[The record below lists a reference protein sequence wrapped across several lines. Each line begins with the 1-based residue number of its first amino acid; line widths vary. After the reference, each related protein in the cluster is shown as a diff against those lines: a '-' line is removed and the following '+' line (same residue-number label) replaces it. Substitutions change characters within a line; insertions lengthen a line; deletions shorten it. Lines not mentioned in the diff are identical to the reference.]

1 MNDVSK
7 KCTVCRCENCA
18 QKRRKMIKEALE
30 KNEKASDDD
39 ETVTNMLLQQ
49 PIVPRRV
56 VRASESRDS
65 LLAHLKVHNLEPVPM
80 PGDGNCQFRAIAAY
94 YTGTNHLK
102 VRQDIVEYIW
112 KNRDKFE
119 ADIVLGLGYPSVV
132 EYCRQMLQP
141 GTWGDATTLSAF
153 CMLRN
158 VNIVV
163 FSDRGM
169 SQLYPDRPE
178 DLTNPHYIER
188 RRLGLIR
195 FNDHYEATRV
205 VSNA

>member
-1 MNDVSK
+1 MIADTLQARQTEQAN
-7 KCTVCRCENCA
+7 
-18 QKRRKMIKEALE
+18 RR
-30 KNEKASDDD
+30 
-39 ETVTNMLLQQ
+39 
-49 PIVPRRV
+49 PRP
-56 VRASESRDS
+56 SESRES
-65 LLAHLKVHNLEPVPM
+65 LLQHLKAHNLEPVPM

-94 YTGTNHLK
+94 YIETDHLK
-102 VRQDIVEYIW
+102 IRKDIVEYIW
-112 KNRDKFE
+112 KNKEKFE
-119 ADIVLGLGYPSVV
+119 PDIVMGLGYPSVI

-169 SQLYPDRPE
+169 SQLHPDSAE
-178 DLTNPHYIER
+178 DLAKPGFTER

-205 VSNA
+205 VF